1 MSRRVLGRRQRAVGM
16 ASGGSFK
23 ESVLD
28 SVPEDGAVSSPAA
41 HALSDLADIDIAR
54 NADGTASSEV
64 EPQGSAVETL
74 QMGADVSSRVLEQA
88 LATVDSSPSLGAY
101 RRASSG
107 SLSEPRAGTR
117 GGGPEYSESEPEEGP
132 GRDEFTRVSS
142 AKSDVGRTSSSDSTD
157 AKRRSQGPFQSQSV
171 SHLAGNF

>member
-28 SVPEDGAVSSPAA
+28 SVPEDGAFSAVSSPAA
-41 HALSDLADIDIAR
+41 HASSDLADIDIGR
-54 NADGTASSEV
+54 KADGTASSEV
-64 EPQGSAVETL
+64 ETQGSAVETL

-88 LATVDSSPSLGAY
+88 LATADSSPSLGAY
-101 RRASSG
+101 RH
-107 SLSEPRAGTR
+107 PN
-117 GGGPEYSESEPEEGP
+117 SESEPEEAP
-132 GRDEFTRVSS
+132 GRDEITRISS
-142 AKSDVGRTSSSDSTD
+142 AKSDIGRASSSDSTD